1 VFEIRGVADA
11 LKQVGSGKVHMK
23 VKADLKE
30 FEVLLRVDTPQE
42 VLYYEH
48 GGILPYVLRQLL
60 GAVQSSTT

>member
-1 VFEIRGVADA
+1 VADA
-11 LKQVGSGKVHMK
+11 LKRVGGGKVHMT
-23 VKADLKE
+23 VKADLKD

-60 GAVQSSTT
+60 GAESKPAA